1 MYAFFG
7 REEDYTELTK
17 AGIDVKGKIVLA
29 RYGAIFRGNIVTR
42 LHLLTKHSNHLLIIR

>member
-1 MYAFFG
+1 VYAFFG
-7 REEDYTELTK
+7 REEDYAELTK

-42 LHLLTKHSNHLLIIR
+42 LHFINKGFE